1 MDASLLPAAL
11 VLTEA
16 ALRGAG
22 VLLYLRRL
30 ALPAVAAE
38 GRALL
43 ILPLTGAAPGLE
55 DLFAALAA
63 QTLRPHRLVVAV
75 EDAGDPA
82 AARAMALAR
91 LLPCPLDLVVAGRH
105 DGRGQKNTNLIAAL
119 ARIAPEDAVVVL
131 LDADIRPPSWWLSA
145 LATPVLRGEADL
157 VTGYRWPLPGGL
169 AGGFWAALDRG
180 FALLPKPAAFGFVW
194 AGSLAI
200 APAAVAR
207 MGLARR
213 LEATLSDDLSI
224 GAAAARLGLRVL
236 HRRALL
242 LATPAEGAARAQL
255 AFAHRQV
262 QILRLYRPGW
272 WALGAAGLAVSLAA
286 WLALAAQAAAGG
298 GVALAAAG
306 AGAAAGLAC
315 WQGRRR
321 VAARLGLPPDA
332 PGADALQAL
341 LAALPPLPGAYA
353 AGLFLA
359 ALRVRRIRWR
369 HVDYAVAGPAAV
381 RVTARRPAA

>member
-22 VLLYLRRL
+22 VILYLRRL

-38 GRALL
+38 GRVVL
-43 ILPLTGAAPGLE
+43 ILPLTGTAPGLE
-55 DLFAALAA
+55 ALFAAIAV
-63 QTLRPHRLVVAV
+63 QTLRAHRLVVAV

-82 AARAMALAR
+82 AARAAALAP
-91 LLPCPLDLVVAGRH
+91 LLPCPLELVVAGRH
-105 DGRGQKNTNLIAAL
+105 DRRGQKNTNLIAAL
-119 ARIAPEDAVVVL
+119 GRLAPEDAAVVL
-131 LDADIRPPSWWLSA
+131 LDADIRPPPWWLSA

-180 FALLPKPAAFGFVW
+180 FALLPKPAALGFVW
-194 AGSLAI
+194 GGSLAI

-207 MGLARR
+207 MGLVRR

-224 GAAAARLGLRVL
+224 GAAAAGLGLRVL

-242 LATPAEGAARAQL
+242 LATPAEGAPREQL
-255 AFAHRQV
+255 AFARRQL
-262 QILRLYRPGW
+262 QILRVYRPGW
-272 WALGAAGLAVSLAA
+272 WALGAAGLAASLAA
-286 WLALAAQAAAGG
+286 WVALVAQAAAGS
-298 GVALAAAG
+298 GVAVAAAG
-306 AGAAAGLAC
+306 VGAAAGLAR
-315 WQGRRR
+315 WQGQRR
-321 VAARLGLPPDA
+321 VAARVGLPQDA
-332 PGADALQAL
+332 PAAAAFQAV

-353 AGLFLA
+353 AVLFLA

-369 HVDYAVAGPAAV
+369 HVDYAVDGPAAV
-381 RVTARRPAA
+381 RVTARRPVA